1 MPDAGIRPN
10 AQCRRGMRDAG
21 EELRFEFGCGM
32 RGFDEG
38 FRVRTSHRL
47 HMTDVSIPPFSQWVT
62 GADRS
67 RSGDPL
73 WSVQAYR
80 FSLYAVDC
88 HTFDRRANAELRKAA
103 ALDQLT
109 RAVGSI
115 SANIA
120 EGYSRSS
127 IADRTRFYGYALGS
141 TREAIAWYDSL
152 KIELGDR
159 VEDRLAILIQIRR
172 LLLTTLR
179 NARPEGTVVAMRDS
193 LRKTENSDP

>member
-1 MPDAGIRPN
+1 
-10 AQCRRGMRDAG
+10 
-21 EELRFEFGCGM
+21 
-32 RGFDEG
+32 
-38 FRVRTSHRL
+38 
-47 HMTDVSIPPFSQWVT
+47 MTDVSMPPFSQWVT

-88 HTFDRRANAELRKAA
+88 HTCDRRANAEFRKAA

-115 SANIA
+115 AVN
-120 EGYSRSS
+120 

-141 TREAIAWYDSL
+141 TREAIAWYESL
-152 KIELGDR
+152 RIELGDR
-159 VEDRLAILIQIRR
+159 VKDRLAILIQTRR